1 MVNLSK
7 KSLPDS
13 YGTKIN
19 TVDIQ
24 TKSLPFYVKE
34 CGYLNDRKFSVGNK
48 NDFSDFILL
57 YCVSGIVRFD
67 KHQSSHFLHANS
79 MVVSSCNTPLTFIKA
94 SKEWSYIYV
103 IISGSHAKQFY
114 NTIRNN
120 SSVHAANPLSY
131 LLDSFIDLYNL
142 NYSADLLS
150 NMEASLLIHDIFVE
164 LYKLSVSILET
175 KSFSPVQESVVNTAL
190 KYISQNYMN
199 VLDIDTI
206 CNEVSFSKY
215 YFCKLFKKQV
225 GVSVHQYVSEFRITK
240 AKELLTYSKL
250 SIGAVATTVGYKN
263 TLAFSRAFERSTHMT
278 PTEFRRY
285 Y

>member
-1 MVNLSK
+1 MNLSK
-7 KSLPDS
+7 RNLPES
-13 YGTKIN
+13 FGMKTNKVTLQI
-19 TVDIQ
+19 
-24 TKSLPFYVKE
+24 KSLPFYVKE
-34 CGYLNDRKFSVGNK
+34 CGYSNERKFSAGNK
-48 NDFSDFILL
+48 NDYSDFLLL

-67 KHQSSHFLHANS
+67 KHQTSHFVHHDNL
-79 MVVSSCNTPLTFIKA
+79 VVSACNTPLTFIKA
-94 SKEWSYIYV
+94 SKDWSYIYI

-114 NTIRNN
+114 NAIRNN
-120 SSVHAANPLSY
+120 SGVHAANPLSY

-142 NYSADLLS
+142 SYSEELLP
-150 NMEASLLIHDIFVE
+150 NMEASLLIHNIFHE
-164 LYKLSVSILET
+164 LYKLSCSIIET
-175 KSFSPVQESVVNTAL
+175 KSFTPVQESVVNTAL
-190 KYISQNYMN
+190 KYISINYMN
-199 VLDIDTI
+199 PLDIDTI

-215 YFCKLFKKQV
+215 YFCKLFKKQI

-250 SIGAVATTVGYKN
+250 SIGTIATTVGYKN

>member
-1 MVNLSK
+1 MNLTK
-7 KSLPDS
+7 KSLPDKF
-13 YGTKIN
+13 GIQTNDIN
-19 TVDIQ
+19 VH

-34 CGYLNDRKFSVGNK
+34 CGYSNERKFTVGNK
-48 NDFSDFILL
+48 NEYSDILLL

-67 KHQSSHFLHANS
+67 KHKTSHFLHPDS
-79 MVVSSCNTPLTFIKA
+79 LVVSACSSPLTFIRA
-94 SKEWSYIYV
+94 SKEWSFLYV
-103 IISGSHAKQFY
+103 IVSGSHAKQFY
-114 NTIRNN
+114 NNIRNN
-120 SSVHAANPLSY
+120 SSVHTANPLSC
-131 LLDSFIDLYNL
+131 LLDQFIDLYNL
-142 NYSADLLS
+142 HYSGDLLP
-150 NMEASLLIHDIFVE
+150 NMEASLLIHHIFCE
-164 LYKLSVSILET
+164 LYKLSLSIMDT
-175 KSFSPVQESVVNTAL
+175 KSLSPVQESVVNTAL
-190 KYISQNYMN
+190 KYIGQNYMN
-199 VLDIDTI
+199 FLDIDTI

-250 SIGAVATTVGYKN
+250 SIGAIATTVGYKN